1 MSYEII
7 KNNEY
12 DSIQIKDNIHYLHK
26 KTISKF

>member
-1 MSYEII
+1 MKII

-12 DSIQIKDNIHYLHK
+12 DPIQIKDNIRYLHK